1 MKKRKQPEKVTNS
14 TPAAVA
20 VAALVAA
27 GAIQAAEVIYSNM
40 RDSEFPGAYDIPLW
54 RAHMASICAGSIS
67 FVVALFLLE
76 NLGKQSRAI
85 AFRSVVPW
93 LPIVGL
99 TMVATAIHIPVYLVI
114 LGSALYSPWAYF
126 RTRAVR

>member
-1 MKKRKQPEKVTNS
+1 
-14 TPAAVA
+14 
-20 VAALVAA
+20 
-27 GAIQAAEVIYSNM
+27 
-40 RDSEFPGAYDIPLW
+40 
-54 RAHMASICAGSIS
+54 MASICAGSIS
-67 FVVALFLLE
+67 FVVALFFLE